1 MLRCTQLRKELSA
14 AFLEEPEW
22 CCPEFSQRVFK
33 KSGAG
38 KVKKCCVW
46 IAALVPSCSALLSEA
61 TAVLFNGA
69 E

>member
-61 TAVLFNGA
+61 TAVLFNWA